1 MSQYDSIV
9 EKQRLLLEAEE
20 WSTKVKL
27 IHAHSVGSM
36 WYDDTNNT
44 EKVIDLEYWN
54 GTVLRE
60 IISTGEKKWF
70 GEQLVGE
77 ELVDAYQ
84 RNS

>member
-1 MSQYDSIV
+1 
-9 EKQRLLLEAEE
+9 
-20 WSTKVKL
+20 
-27 IHAHSVGSM
+27 M

-84 RNS
+84 RNN